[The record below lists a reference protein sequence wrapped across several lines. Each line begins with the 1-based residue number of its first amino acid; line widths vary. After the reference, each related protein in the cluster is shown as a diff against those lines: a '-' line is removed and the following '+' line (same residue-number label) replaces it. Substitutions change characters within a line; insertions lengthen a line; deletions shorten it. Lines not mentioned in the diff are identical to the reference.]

1 VGAEAPG
8 ERVSVLDSVGGALV
22 NASAAV
28 DTFGVVDDSDV
39 IHGDSSLGANI
50 GASAA
55 SNTVVSDDLRH
66 LIHL

>member
-1 VGAEAPG
+1 M
-8 ERVSVLDSVGGALV
+8 VSVLDGVAGALV

-28 DTFGVVDDSDV
+28 NTFGVVDDGDV
-39 IHGDSSLGANI
+39 VNGDSSLGAHI

-66 LIHL
+66 LFHL